1 MKVRHLLRKFSNI
14 STNRFFIIMNTASI
28 CTIGDEILIGQ
39 IVDTNSS
46 EIAKS
51 LNLLGIKVTDMK
63 SFGDDHDTII
73 RTLDNELKSH
83 DIVITTGGLGPTKDD
98 ITKAALAELS
108 GSTHYVTN
116 EEQDKIM
123 RKILQSRGLDKLACN
138 MAQASVPDKCEVIP
152 NRYGT
157 APIMVFRFNAEKYG
171 HPAVLYSM
179 PGVPFETMHALPDV
193 LEDIRN
199 HFAISDIFHRTVMTY
214 GLAES
219 ALAEKIA
226 DWEDNLPEDMHL
238 AYLPN
243 PLTGVR
249 LRLSIYGGSKAD
261 EEKRADEQIEA
272 LKAILGDVIYS
283 DTDDTIEH
291 ALGTLLKTNHKT
303 LCAAESCTGGEISH
317 LITTVPG
324 ASEYYLGSVTSYAI
338 PVKENVLNVPSETIS
353 KFGVVSAEVAEAMAE
368 GVRKLMGADY
378 AVSTTGLAGPGGDGV
393 NPEGTVWVGVSTAKG
408 VTCSRKFQYRNDRK
422 RNIER
427 FAASAM
433 FFLFTIVKD
442 ELK

>member
-1 MKVRHLLRKFSNI
+1 MKVRHLLRKFSNT

-116 EEQDKIM
+116 EEQDEIM

-157 APIMVFRFNAEKYG
+157 APIMVF
-171 HPAVLYSM
+171 
-179 PGVPFETMHALPDV
+179 
-193 LEDIRN
+193 
-199 HFAISDIFHRTVMTY
+199 
-214 GLAES
+214 
-219 ALAEKIA
+219 
-226 DWEDNLPEDMHL
+226 
-238 AYLPN
+238 
-243 PLTGVR
+243 
-249 LRLSIYGGSKAD
+249 
-261 EEKRADEQIEA
+261 Q
-272 LKAILGDVIYS
+272 
-283 DTDDTIEH
+283 
-291 ALGTLLKTNHKT
+291 
-303 LCAAESCTGGEISH
+303 
-317 LITTVPG
+317 
-324 ASEYYLGSVTSYAI
+324 
-338 PVKENVLNVPSETIS
+338 
-353 KFGVVSAEVAEAMAE
+353 
-368 GVRKLMGADY
+368 
-378 AVSTTGLAGPGGDGV
+378 
-393 NPEGTVWVGVSTAKG
+393 
-408 VTCSRKFQYRNDRK
+408 
-422 RNIER
+422 
-427 FAASAM
+427 
-433 FFLFTIVKD
+433 
-442 ELK
+442 

>member
-249 LRLSIYGGSKAD
+249 LRLSIYGGSKTD
-261 EEKRADEQIEA
+261 EEKRAEEQIDA

-283 DTDDTIEH
+283 DTDHEGYSACVSVKVLRNTNLVDLIETNYGSAAKSVGKFIASRAKHLRNGH
-291 ALGTLLKTNHKT
+291 AYKVTNMSIKGNILT
-303 LCAAESCTGGEISH
+303 VYAE
-317 LITTVPG
+317 
-324 ASEYYLGSVTSYAI
+324 
-338 PVKENVLNVPSETIS
+338 
-353 KFGVVSAEVAEAMAE
+353 M
-368 GVRKLMGADY
+368 
-378 AVSTTGLAGPGGDGV
+378 V
-393 NPEGTVWVGVSTAKG
+393 N
-408 VTCSRKFQYRNDRK
+408 
-422 RNIER
+422 
-427 FAASAM
+427 
-433 FFLFTIVKD
+433 
-442 ELK
+442 